1 MLPRERPRRR
11 VPDRAVAGNNEGD
24 MTGSADAG
32 STQRKREEWRSFV
45 FLAVIMVPVLTG
57 LLIASYGFLI
67 WFSQM
72 FLGPPGS

>member
-1 MLPRERPRRR
+1 
-11 VPDRAVAGNNEGD
+11 